1 MSARGAGV
9 PEKEGTMDYAVSRG
23 GASSCEMLECARIL
37 KDIDGERRM
46 LASFASD
53 PGTFSQEGFG
63 CEMER
68 HRERIFDLTE
78 LEELMMLRTRYVD
91 FEPHWRAHSRF
102 RSFLRRASGR
112 EDLLFCSAWLRQHEG
127 TDDADFR
134 HWLRHAA
141 APAPGPDRPDCLY
154 RVHPDRVLL
163 TAKLQ
168 MARITV

>member
-1 MSARGAGV
+1 
-9 PEKEGTMDYAVSRG
+9 MDYAVSRG
-23 GASSCEMLECARIL
+23 AASSCEMLECARIL
-37 KDIDGERRM
+37 KDIDEERRT
-46 LASFASD
+46 LASFASETGAF
-53 PGTFSQEGFG
+53 PREGFG
-63 CEMER
+63 CEMDR

-102 RSFLRRASGR
+102 RSFLRRASCR
-112 EDLLFCSAWLRQHEG
+112 EDLLFCSDWLRQHEG
-127 TDDADFR
+127 TDDAEFR
-134 HWLRHAA
+134 RWLRHVN
-141 APAPGPDRPDCLY
+141 APEPDPGCFDCLY

>member
-1 MSARGAGV
+1 
-9 PEKEGTMDYAVSRG
+9 MDYAVSRA

-37 KDIDGERRM
+37 KDIDEERRT
-46 LASFASD
+46 LASFASETGAF
-53 PGTFSQEGFG
+53 PKAGFG

-127 TDDADFR
+127 TDDAEFHR
-134 HWLRHAA
+134 WLRHVN
-141 APAPGPDRPDCLY
+141 APVPEPDRFDSLY
-154 RVHPDRVLL
+154 RAHPDRVVL

>member
-9 PEKEGTMDYAVSRG
+9 PEKEGTMDYAVSRAG
-23 GASSCEMLECARIL
+23 VSSCEMLECVRIQEG
-37 KDIDGERRM
+37 IDEERRTF
-46 LASFASD
+46 ASFASD
-53 PGTFSQEGFG
+53 PGAFPRAGFG

-102 RSFLRRASGR
+102 RSFLRRASSR

-127 TDDADFR
+127 ADDAEFR
-134 HWLRHAA
+134 RWLRHAA
-141 APAPGPDRPDCLY
+141 VPAPGPDCPDCLY
-154 RVHPDRVLL
+154 RVHPDRVVL

>member
-1 MSARGAGV
+1 
-9 PEKEGTMDYAVSRG
+9 MDYAVSRV
-23 GASSCEMLECARIL
+23 AVSPCEMLECVRIL
-37 KDIDGERRM
+37 EEIDGERRT

-53 PGTFSQEGFG
+53 PGAFPPAGFG
-63 CEMER
+63 CEMDR

-102 RSFLRRASGR
+102 RSFLRRASSR

-127 TDDADFR
+127 TDDAEFSR
-134 HWLRHAA
+134 WLRHVNAQA
-141 APAPGPDRPDCLY
+141 SGCPDCLY
-154 RVHPDRVLL
+154 HVHPDRVLL

>member
-37 KDIDGERRM
+37 KDIDEERRS

-68 HRERIFDLTE
+68 RRERIFDLTE

-134 HWLRHAA
+134 RWLRHVATSE
-141 APAPGPDRPDCLY
+141 PSPDCLY
-154 RVHPDRVLL
+154 HFHPDRVLL

-168 MARITV
+168 MAHIPV

>member
-1 MSARGAGV
+1 
-9 PEKEGTMDYAVSRG
+9 MDYAVSRAG
-23 GASSCEMLECARIL
+23 VSSCEMLECARIL
-37 KDIDGERRM
+37 EEIDGERRT
-46 LASFASD
+46 LASLASD
-53 PGTFSQEGFG
+53 PGAFPQAGFG
-63 CEMER
+63 CEMDR

-91 FEPHWRAHSRF
+91 FELHWRAHSRF

-112 EDLLFCSAWLRQHEG
+112 EDLLFWSAWLRQHEG
-127 TDDADFR
+127 TDDAEFR
-134 HWLRHAA
+134 RWLRHVN
-141 APAPGPDRPDCLY
+141 APEFVSGCFDCLY

>member
-1 MSARGAGV
+1 
-9 PEKEGTMDYAVSRG
+9 MDYAVSR
-23 GASSCEMLECARIL
+23 AAVSSCEMLECVRIL
-37 KDIDGERRM
+37 EEIDGERRT

-53 PGTFSQEGFG
+53 PGAFSRAGFG
-63 CEMER
+63 CEMDR

-102 RSFLRRASGR
+102 RSFLRRASSR

-127 TDDADFR
+127 TDDAEFSR
-134 HWLRHAA
+134 WLRHVN
-141 APAPGPDRPDCLY
+141 APVSGCPDCLY
-154 RVHPDRVLL
+154 HAHPDRVLL

>member
-1 MSARGAGV
+1 
-9 PEKEGTMDYAVSRG
+9 MDYAVSRR

-37 KDIDGERRM
+37 KDIDEERRT
-46 LASFASD
+46 LALFASE
-53 PGTFSQEGFG
+53 PGAFPRDGFG

-91 FEPHWRAHSRF
+91 FELHWRAHNRF

-134 HWLRHAA
+134 RWLRYVA
-141 APAPGPDRPDCLY
+141 APEPGADRPDCLY